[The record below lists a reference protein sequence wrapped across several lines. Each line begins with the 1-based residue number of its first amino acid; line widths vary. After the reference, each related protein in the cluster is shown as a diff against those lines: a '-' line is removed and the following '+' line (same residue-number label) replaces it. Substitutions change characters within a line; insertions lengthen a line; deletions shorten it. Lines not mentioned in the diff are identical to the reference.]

1 MPTARPFAYNP
12 GSPIDGT
19 EQVGS
24 TVTRFLLED
33 IGFVPHWG
41 QHPIDP
47 ECEYD
52 IYVNIRNPYTLTISN
67 WKNNQ
72 HRLTGLT
79 FTDFVK
85 KYKGEYPFYHKSSE
99 MDYVEHSK
107 NRKIKKIIRQENL
120 YDDLTSIEFII
131 DNKNLLAKK
140 LIDIKNKVRV
150 FRGEKT
156 KKLGIENL
164 YNEDLANIVY
174 DNREKFFKF
183 GGYEK
188 DSWIN
193 LKY

>member
-1 MPTARPFAYNP
+1 MYVSHKYQIQWWFPMH
-12 GSPIDGT
+12 
-19 EQVGS
+19 VGS

-52 IYVNIRNPYTLTISN
+52 IYVNIRNPYTLTISS

-72 HRLTGLT
+72 PRLSGLT

-85 KYKGEYPFYHKSSE
+85 KYKGEYPFYPKPSE

-131 DNKNLLAKK
+131 DNKNLLEKK
-140 LIDIKNKVRV
+140 LIDIKNKVSV
-150 FRGEKT
+150 FRGEKI

-174 DNREKFFKF
+174 DNREKFFKV